1 LEARIILALADL
13 FDYLWR
19 FEGRET
25 CLRHDKRF
33 EFLEHT
39 ADVYIAAYGATLE
52 EAFEN
57 AALATFEVMTDTE
70 KIKQKIEDAVKVEAP
85 DEQALLYTWLEQLLI
100 SFETKGNVYSGFKI
114 PKIERTKSGFM
125 FTAIIRG
132 EPFNQEKHPQRV
144 GVKAI
149 TYHRMEI
156 DRKPGTVSVKF
167 ILDI

>member
-1 LEARIILALADL
+1 
-13 FDYLWR
+13 
-19 FEGRET
+19 
-25 CLRHDKRF
+25 LRQGKRF

-57 AALATFEVMTDTE
+57 AALATFEVMTDTK
-70 KIKQKIEDAVKVEAP
+70 KITQKIEDTVKVEAP

-100 SFETKGNVYSGFKI
+100 SFETKGNLYSGFKI
-114 PKIERTKSGFM
+114 PKIEKTRDGFM
-125 FTAIIRG
+125 FTAKIRG
-132 EPFNQEKHPQRV
+132 EPFNPKKHPQKV
-144 GVKAI
+144 GVKAV

-156 DRKPGTVSVKF
+156 DTKPRRVSVKF